1 MAKDYQTETLLAQI
15 GNNSREEAHG
25 AVSTPIYLSTA
36 FRHEKLG
43 HHHGYDYTRSS
54 NPTRDVLEAALAKL
68 EKGCRAFAASSGM
81 AAIQLIFSLF
91 KSGDHFIVSR
101 DIYGGSYRLFEQFQ
115 AKYNFQFSYWDG
127 IGFNELENLITS
139 KTVAVFI
146 ESPTNPLMQTVDLK
160 EISEI
165 TQKHRVLH
173 IVDNTLATP
182 LNQLPLEL
190 GADIVIHS
198 ATKYLAGHN
207 DVLAGAVIA
216 GDEDLGE
223 RLFDLHNSIGAVLSP
238 IDCWQ
243 LIRGLKTLHLRMTQ
257 HEKNAKEI
265 VEYLSSHPQIDKVYY
280 PGNSGMVSFELEDEA
295 LVEPFLQAL
304 NIFTFAESLG
314 GVESFLTYP
323 TTQTHADIP
332 ETLRLSYGL
341 SNRLI
346 RGSIGIEHAAD
357 LIADLE
363 QALEKIKVKVV

>member
-1 MAKDYQTETLLAQI
+1 
-15 GNNSREEAHG
+15 
-25 AVSTPIYLSTA
+25 
-36 FRHEKLG
+36 
-43 HHHGYDYTRSS
+43 
-54 NPTRDVLEAALAKL
+54 
-68 EKGCRAFAASSGM
+68 
-81 AAIQLIFSLF
+81 
-91 KSGDHFIVSR
+91 
-101 DIYGGSYRLFEQFQ
+101 
-115 AKYNFQFSYWDG
+115 
-127 IGFNELENLITS
+127 
-139 KTVAVFI
+139 
-146 ESPTNPLMQTVDLK
+146 
-160 EISEI
+160 
-165 TQKHRVLH
+165 
-173 IVDNTLATP
+173 
-182 LNQLPLEL
+182 
-190 GADIVIHS
+190 
-198 ATKYLAGHN
+198 
-207 DVLAGAVIA
+207 
-216 GDEDLGE
+216 
-223 RLFDLHNSIGAVLSP
+223 
-238 IDCWQ
+238 
-243 LIRGLKTLHLRMTQ
+243 